1 MTREERLECIRSLIT
16 DIRERLMSEK
26 RSSNE
31 LSFLETEL
39 RLLTLIKDLEF
50 WRADKEMG

>member
-50 WRADKEMG
+50 WHAEERK